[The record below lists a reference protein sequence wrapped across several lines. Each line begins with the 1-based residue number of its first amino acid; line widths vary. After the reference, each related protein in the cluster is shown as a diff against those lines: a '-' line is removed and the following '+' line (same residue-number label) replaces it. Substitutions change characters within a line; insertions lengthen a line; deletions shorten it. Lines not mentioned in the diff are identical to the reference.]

1 MCNCVYKEVWV
12 EYVDIYLVCM
22 LHGALGWSH
31 GGNSAVK
38 IAFESQTGD
47 KPHWLYKVVISCTV
61 CWAIQHVFTVYSI

>member
-1 MCNCVYKEVWV
+1 MYNCVYKEVWA
-12 EYVDIYLVCM
+12 EYVDLVCM

-47 KPHWLYKVVISCTV
+47 KPHWLYNLVIRFMFHHST
-61 CWAIQHVFTVYSI
+61 HVFTAYSI